1 MTKRQK
7 ECLREYITLL
17 RDFVAGKIDS
27 AAFETSYLKKFK
39 TEETELPEFA
49 FLTLDQ
55 LFADVDAYCG
65 DINLRPSTLDGIGD
79 EELRTS
85 AKRALSQLA
94 QIV

>member
-1 MTKRQK
+1 M
-7 ECLREYITLL
+7 L

-27 AAFETSYLKKFK
+27 AAFETSYLNKFK
-39 TEETELPEFA
+39 TEETELPESA
-49 FLTLDQ
+49 FLALDR

-65 DINLRPSTLDGIGD
+65 EVSLRSSTLDGIRD

-94 QIV
+94 QIA